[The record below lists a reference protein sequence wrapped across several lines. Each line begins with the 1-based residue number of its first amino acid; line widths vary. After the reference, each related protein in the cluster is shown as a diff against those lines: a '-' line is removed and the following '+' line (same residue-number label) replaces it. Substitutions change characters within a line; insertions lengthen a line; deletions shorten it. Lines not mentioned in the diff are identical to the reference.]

1 MVAICSGTEHAKY
14 DIMRAIFSPSISL
27 LVYLAKS
34 SRLLLVFGK
43 TVTSVKLLSLDLF
56 WAERWNNF
64 TKGPEE
70 TRASTVESKP
80 TS

>member
-1 MVAICSGTEHAKY
+1 
-14 DIMRAIFSPSISL
+14 MRAIFSPSISL

-43 TVTSVKLLSLDLF
+43 TVTSVKLLSSDLF
-56 WAERWNNF
+56 WAEGWNKF

-70 TRASTVESKP
+70 ARASSVESKP